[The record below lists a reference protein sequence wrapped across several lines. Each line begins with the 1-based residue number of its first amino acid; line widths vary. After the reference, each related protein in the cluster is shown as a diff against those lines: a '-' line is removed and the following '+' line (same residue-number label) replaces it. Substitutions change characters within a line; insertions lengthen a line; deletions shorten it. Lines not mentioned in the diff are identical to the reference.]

1 MLSSLSASCPMAAFI
16 MILVIITILIDAYL
30 LFGPAFVIPYNSSVL
45 GVIFFLFTIVYV
57 LFVHWLSN
65 KTCYNFV
72 WVSWLIAIYLL
83 FNIVNSLDN
92 IMNPSKRAQI
102 QNDLDI
108 IFKEEV
114 SQQYV

>member
-1 MLSSLSASCPMAAFI
+1 MLSNLTACPMAAFI

-30 LFGPAFVIPYNSSVL
+30 LFGPVFVIRYNSSVL
-45 GVIFFLFTIVYV
+45 GVIFLLFTIVYV
-57 LFVHWLSN
+57 IFARWLSN

-72 WVSWLIAIYLL
+72 WVSWLIVIYLL

-102 QNDLDI
+102 QNDIDLI
-108 IFKEEV
+108 IKEEA
-114 SQQYV
+114 SQQ